1 MEDYIMTMQNTKR
14 SVVLAMMLV
23 TSIVI
28 PSIFTQPETVLNRV
42 KSFAGNNKKRIAYAI
57 AGTVLVTYGGYVGY
71 NYYNNLGQDKFTQAI
86 IDFTNSLFKKT
97 SANNNQLASSIHQ
110 DVISD
115 NQQLDS
121 DISCNVEL
129 NNGTEENF
137 LDISSEE
144 TKNKVLQYIPSVAAA
159 GGVLY
164 ASGVNKNTIET
175 VVPAHYTSHR
185 IGSNQSY
192 IKYNPETI
200 TRTIKKTI
208 PLRSFLLAPCAFLG
222 MDAVVKYFSNGRAA

>member
-1 MEDYIMTMQNTKR
+1 
-14 SVVLAMMLV
+14 
-23 TSIVI
+23 
-28 PSIFTQPETVLNRV
+28 V
-42 KSFAGNNKKRIAYAI
+42 KNFAGNNKKRIAYAI
-57 AGTVLVTYGGYVGY
+57 AIAGTVFVTYGGYVGY

-86 IDFTNSLFKKT
+86 VDFTNSLFKKT
-97 SANNNQLASSIHQ
+97 SANNNQLASSIHQQ

-129 NNGTEENF
+129 NNGT
-137 LDISSEE
+137 D
-144 TKNKVLQYIPSVAAA
+144 KNKVLQYIPSVAAA

-164 ASGVNKNTIET
+164 ASGINKNTIET
-175 VVPAHYTSHR
+175 VVPAHHTSHQ
-185 IGSNQSY
+185 IDSNKSY

>member
-23 TSIVI
+23 TSIAI

-86 IDFTNSLFKKT
+86 VDFTNSLFKKT
-97 SANNNQLASSIHQ
+97 SANNNQLASSIHQQ

-129 NNGTEENF
+129 NNGT
-137 LDISSEE
+137 D
-144 TKNKVLQYIPSVAAA
+144 KNKVLQYIPSVAAA

-192 IKYNPETI
+192 IKYNPKTI
-200 TRTIKKTI
+200 THIIKKTI

-222 MDAVVKYFSNGRAA
+222 MDAVVKYLSNEKVA